1 MKIILTEKQLLKLI
15 NENLQL
21 ADKVYFK
28 TGILSDEDKKIILDI
43 TKGDNYTKMIS
54 DFYYHLKNEYFYEKD
69 VIIEQLELLYNDVK
83 NYNKNVFP
91 IRGYDILNADKVRFL
106 VESLRIRRNIIKQ
119 IKQLPSIAIRN
130 MKEDIRTERKYR
142 ELFDYDSD
150 LNHFMG
156 YYYLLSN
163 RDKETQLKFHR
174 KMFRANTTLDDLM
187 EFVDDKSNFIGG
199 VDFTKDDLRNLISD
213 HDLYVVYEK
222 NNVMIVKVESPEAI
236 KAIGCNSLWCF
247 TYGSEFE
254 SASTDWYKYSYNGVV
269 YVIIDFNEKSDSENF
284 MHVLIKPLLV
294 DGKFYEYEEDESP
307 LFNMSNENYN
317 NPYYIL
323 NYILGTNYKTI
334 IKKYLNFNY

>member
-1 MKIILTEKQLLKLI
+1 MKIIVTEKQLLKLI

-21 ADKVYFK
+21 ADKVYFN
-28 TGILSDEDKKIILDI
+28 TGILSDEDKKIILNL
-43 TKGDNYTKMIS
+43 TKGDNYTKIIS
-54 DFYYHLKNEYFYEKD
+54 DFYYHLKNDYFYEKD

-91 IRGYDILNADKVRFL
+91 ILGYDILNVDNVRIL

-142 ELFDYDSD
+142 TLFDYDSD
-150 LNHFMG
+150 LNYFMG
-156 YYYLLSN
+156 YYSYLSN
-163 RDKETQLKFHR
+163 RDKETQLKILR
-174 KMFRANTTLDDLM
+174 KMFRANTTLDDLVR
-187 EFVDDKSNFIGG
+187 FVDDKSNLIGG
-199 VDFTKDDLRNLISD
+199 VDFTKDDVRNLISD
-213 HDLYVVYEK
+213 HDLYIVYDK
-222 NNVMIVKVESPEAI
+222 NNIMIVKVESAEAI

-254 SASTDWYKYSYNGVV
+254 SANTDWFKYSYNGVV

-294 DGKFYEYEEDESP
+294 DGKFYEYEEDEYP
-307 LFNMSNENYN
+307 LFNMSNENNYN
-317 NPYYIL
+317 PHDVL
-323 NYILGTNYKTI
+323 KDILGPNYKTI
-334 IKKYLNFNY
+334 VKKYLNFNY